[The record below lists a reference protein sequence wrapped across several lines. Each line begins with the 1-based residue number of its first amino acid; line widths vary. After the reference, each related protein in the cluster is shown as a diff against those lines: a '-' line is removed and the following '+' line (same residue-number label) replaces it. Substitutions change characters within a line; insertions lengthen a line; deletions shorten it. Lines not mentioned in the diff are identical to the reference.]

1 MCILDRTGTT
11 GEKRFRNTS
20 TWINKRC

>member
-1 MCILDRTGTT
+1 MCILDRTWTA